1 MRAWNGERERVGGW
15 GRMERQGG
23 GNKRE
28 SSWGSSSDLIRS
40 FPPLR
45 ALSALG
51 SFMVVGLLTISQSAP
66 LNITPAGSSMAAF
79 NSHSPDPTRLT

>member
-1 MRAWNGERERVGGW
+1 MRAWNGERERW
-15 GRMERQGG
+15 RERKIGE
-23 GNKRE
+23 RE